1 MKKLKIVFIFLISVF
16 TFTLTNNVFAEETY
30 DPETRIRALNTIGTS
45 IADDDP
51 DHNLRFIGANP
62 NNYVSF
68 NGQIWR
74 IIGVFDG
81 RLKII
86 EDPIGNYSWDTSGV
100 DVNDGYGVNQWGASG
115 TYTGADL
122 MKLLNPGYESNKDL
136 KCNATYS
143 GTTCGS
149 NADSD
154 YTTGLVNNSLYWNAS
169 SGYCYNYA
177 NYKTAS
183 CNFTTSGLKSD
194 AARNM
199 IDNATW
205 YLGSVNASQNIWAA
219 NTFTASFAYNFE
231 RGNLNGKQCS
241 IGTSCTDTVDRTTTW
256 QGKVGL
262 LYPSDYIYATGGGS
276 TYNRNT
282 CLTVHA
288 GYVSDNSVSN
298 WNNTYTD
305 CKNNDWLLNTSMW
318 TWSLSPRALSFNS
331 SNHVFHVYSTG
342 SVTDDIAM
350 YAGSVRPVVFLK
362 SSVQFTGE
370 GNGTQSKPFELKD
383 VSKEETNTSESTG
396 TISNEKQVVKTGNT
410 GISQSSLLII
420 IGSIMVGA
428 GSILIIRKR
437 KSN

>member
-86 EDPIGNYSWDTSGV
+86 EDSIGYYSWDSSGV
-100 DVNDGYGVNQWGASG
+100 DVNDEYRNQWGASG

-143 GTTCGS
+143 ECETNS
-149 NADSD
+149 S
-154 YTTGLVNNSLYWNAS
+154 YVEGLVNNSLWWNGQ

-177 NYKTAS
+177 NYVTVS
-183 CNFTTSGLKSD
+183 CDFTTTGLQSD
-194 AARNM
+194 TARNM
-199 IDNATW
+199 IDTSIW
-205 YLGSVNASQNIWAA
+205 YLGSNIASDNIWDGRI
-219 NTFTASFAYNFE
+219 TASYLYNME
-231 RGNLNGKQCS
+231 RSSYSGKQCS
-241 IGTSCTDTVDRTTTW
+241 SGTYCTDTVDRTTTW

-262 LYPSDYIYATGGGS
+262 LYPSDYAYATGGGS
-276 TYNRNT
+276 TYNRT
-282 CLTVHA
+282 QCLSYTV
-288 GYVSDNSVSN
+288 GYVSDSSVSN

-305 CKNNDWLLNTSMW
+305 CKNNDWLLPSSW
-318 TWSLSPRALSFNS
+318 TWSLSPSAHS
-331 SNHVFHVYSTG
+331 SNSYFVFFVHTAGFVSSDG
-342 SVTDDIAM
+342 AM
-350 YAGSVRPVVFLK
+350 NARSVRPVVFLK